1 MIALVFLAPK
11 MQIGIVFSLVI
22 SQLLLFLPT
31 VVFLIGTRTNPFR
44 LIQHKKIRPTTALMI
59 VGFTFLCMPLIMLV
73 NMISMLFVDNAVD
86 DMMGMILSKPALL
99 MIFLI
104 GVLGPVSEEFVF
116 RGVIYHSYRC
126 GGRIIG
132 GMFLSALLFGLT
144 HLNFN
149 QMSYAIVVGVIGVML
164 IECTG
169 SIVSSMIFHMVINL
183 SNVIPVFLLPETY
196 AESGTDITAQLE
208 MLQMT
213 YTEYMCVEIAIFLV
227 IAVISVAL
235 ALCLLYAITRREGR
249 MTHIKAVFSKGRQ
262 GEKERLWSVPLII
275 SIALCLAYMTFDVM
289 LYG

>member
-11 MQIGIVFSLVI
+11 IQIGIAFSLVM
-22 SQLLLFLPT
+22 SQMILFLPT
-31 VVFLIGTRTNPFR
+31 VVFLIATKTNPFR
-44 LIQHKKIRPTTALMI
+44 LIQHKKIRMTTALMI

-73 NMISMLFVDNAVD
+73 NMISMLFVDNAVN
-86 DMMGMILSKPALL
+86 DMIGMILSMPALL

-104 GVLGPVSEEFVF
+104 GVFGPVSEEFVF

-126 GGRIIG
+126 KGRIVG
-132 GMFLSALLFGLT
+132 GMLLSALLFGLT

-183 SNVIPVFLLPETY
+183 SNVIPVFLFPETY
-196 AESGTDITAQLE
+196 AESDMDIMAQLE

-213 YTEYMCVEIAIFLV
+213 YTEYMCVEIAVFSV
-227 IAVISVAL
+227 ISVISVAF

-249 MTHIKAVFSKGRQ
+249 MAHIKAVFSKGRQ
-262 GEKERLWSVPLII
+262 EKKERLWSVPLIV
-275 SIALCLAYMTFDVM
+275 SIVLCLAYMTFDVM